1 MLFIFILP
9 TGRWEVYETEFTH
22 MGKNS
27 RNPELVSKNITIHHE
42 CPCRIDIS
50 PECWKFNLGRG
61 LQSPWFN
68 SDPKSEISLSYMDRL
83 IMDCFAPTIRRFL
96 SEHKILKN

>member
-27 RNPELVSKNITIHHE
+27 RNPELVSKNITIHNE
-42 CPCRIDIS
+42 CPCRI
-50 PECWKFNLGRG
+50 
-61 LQSPWFN
+61 
-68 SDPKSEISLSYMDRL
+68 EISHPSVGSLTWDEACRV
-83 IMDCFAPTIRRFL
+83 PG
-96 SEHKILKN
+96 